1 MPKVVDVDERRAEL
15 TAAAARVIARD
26 GLAGA
31 SMRQVA
37 AEAGATT
44 GTITHYFADKRDLL
58 VATLEASLD
67 GRRAQRE
74 TRAGLPPNAA
84 LRSTLANVLPLSE
97 ESVRHWTVTVAFCAQ
112 AAGDP
117 ALALVQRDAYRDFRD
132 NVAALVRS
140 AGRADGTAATEEAE
154 RLIAITDGVA
164 IQALFDPESWPA
176 ARQLARLDAAL
187 A

>member
-1 MPKVVDVDERRAEL
+1 MAQICL
-15 TAAAARVIARD
+15 MTGSFD
-26 GLAGA
+26 GKL
-31 SMRQVA
+31 
-37 AEAGATT
+37 
-44 GTITHYFADKRDLL
+44 
-58 VATLEASLD
+58 
-67 GRRAQRE
+67 
-74 TRAGLPPNAA
+74 
-84 LRSTLANVLPLSE
+84 
-97 ESVRHWTVTVAFCAQ
+97 CAQ

-176 ARQLARLDAAL
+176 ARQLAKLDAAL